1 MMNWREYWNGPHP
14 IYVNARHRALHFS
27 LIARDIAALIP
38 SRDAIVLDYGCGEA
52 DTASELS
59 QRCGGL
65 YLFDTAGAVRVRLAQ
80 KHAGDERIMLID
92 EPGLAD
98 IPNASLDL
106 IVVNSVLQYL
116 GETEL
121 VSMLDFACAKLKPSG
136 RLALGDVIPA
146 DANAVS
152 DTRALLDFALKG
164 GFLFAA
170 LIGLVRTALSDYRK
184 LRDRLGLTRYTQAQ
198 MLALLQKHGFDGQ
211 RADRNIGHNQGRM
224 LFLARREVGVQ
235 EGIEAPSSD
244 VC

>member
-38 SRDAIVLDYGCGEA
+38 SRNAAMLDYGCGEA
-52 DTASELS
+52 DTAAELAG
-59 QRCGGL
+59 RCGKL
-65 YLFDTAGAVRVRLAQ
+65 YLFDTADAVRARLAE
-80 KHAGDERIMLID
+80 KHAGNARILVID
-92 EPGLAD
+92 EPGLTD
-98 IPNASLDL
+98 VPDGSLDL

-116 GETEL
+116 GEAEL
-121 VSMLDFACAKLKPSG
+121 IGILDFARAKLKPSG

-152 DTRALLDFALKG
+152 DTLALLDFAFKG

-184 LRDRLGLTRYTQAQ
+184 LRDRLGLTRYAQAQ
-198 MLALLQKHGFDGQ
+198 MLELLQNNGFAAQ
-211 RADRNIGHNQGRM
+211 RAPKNIGHNQGRM
-224 LFLARREVGVQ
+224 LFLASRE
-235 EGIEAPSSD
+235 EGFSSPNP
-244 VC
+244 

>member
-38 SRDAIVLDYGCGEA
+38 SRDAAMLDYGCGEA
-52 DTASELS
+52 DTAAELAG
-59 QRCGGL
+59 RCGKL
-65 YLFDTAGAVRVRLAQ
+65 YLFDTADAVRARLAQ

-98 IPNASLDL
+98 VPDASLDL

-116 GETEL
+116 GEAEL
-121 VSMLDFACAKLKPSG
+121 VSILDFARTKLKPSG
-136 RLALGDVIPA
+136 RLALGDVIPT

-152 DTRALLDFALKG
+152 DTLALLDFAFKG

-198 MLALLQKHGFDGQ
+198 MLELLQKNGFAAQ
-211 RADRNIGHNQGRM
+211 RAPKNIGHNQGRM
-224 LFLARREVGVQ
+224 LFLASRE
-235 EGIEAPSSD
+235 EGFSSLSP
-244 VC
+244 

>member
-38 SRDAIVLDYGCGEA
+38 SRGAVMLDYGCGEA
-52 DTASELS
+52 DTAAELAG
-59 QRCGGL
+59 RCGKL
-65 YLFDTAGAVRVRLAQ
+65 YLFDTADAVRARLAQ
-80 KHAGDERIMLID
+80 KHAGDARISVID

-98 IPNASLDL
+98 VPDGSLDL

-116 GETEL
+116 GEAEL
-121 VSMLDFACAKLKPSG
+121 IGILDFARAKLKPSG

-152 DTRALLDFALKG
+152 DTLALLDFAFKG

-184 LRDRLGLTRYTQAQ
+184 LRDRLGLRRYGESE
-198 MLALLQKHGFDGQ
+198 MLALLETHGFKAE
-211 RADRNIGHNQGRM
+211 RAPKNIGHNQGRM
-224 LFLARREVGVQ
+224 LFLAARDL
-235 EGIEAPSSD
+235 PSSD

>member
-38 SRDAIVLDYGCGEA
+38 SRNAAMLDYGCGEA
-52 DTASELS
+52 DTAAELAG
-59 QRCGGL
+59 RCGKL
-65 YLFDTAGAVRVRLAQ
+65 YLFDTADAVRARLAE
-80 KHAGDERIMLID
+80 KHAGNARILVID
-92 EPGLAD
+92 EPGLTD
-98 IPNASLDL
+98 VPDGSLDL

-116 GETEL
+116 GEAEL
-121 VSMLDFACAKLKPSG
+121 IGILDFARAKLKPSG

-152 DTRALLDFALKG
+152 DTLALLDFAFKG

-198 MLALLQKHGFDGQ
+198 MLELLQNNGFAAQ
-211 RADRNIGHNQGRM
+211 RAPKNIGHNQGRM
-224 LFLARREVGVQ
+224 LFLASRE
-235 EGIEAPSSD
+235 EGFSSPNP
-244 VC
+244 

>member
-38 SRDAIVLDYGCGEA
+38 SRDAAMLDYGCGEA
-52 DTASELS
+52 DTAAELAG
-59 QRCGGL
+59 RCGKL
-65 YLFDTAGAVRVRLAQ
+65 YLVDTADAVRARLAQ
-80 KHAGDERIMLID
+80 KHAGDARIAVID
-92 EPGLAD
+92 EPGLANVPD
-98 IPNASLDL
+98 GLLDL

-116 GETEL
+116 GEAEL
-121 VSMLDFACAKLKPSG
+121 IGILDFARAKLKPSG

-152 DTRALLDFALKG
+152 DTLALLDFAFKG

-198 MLALLQKHGFDGQ
+198 MLELLQKNGFAAQ
-211 RADRNIGHNQGRM
+211 RAPKNIGHNQGRM
-224 LFLARREVGVQ
+224 LFLASRE
-235 EGIEAPSSD
+235 EGFSSLSP
-244 VC
+244 

>member
-38 SRDAIVLDYGCGEA
+38 SRDAVVLDYGCGEA
-52 DTASELS
+52 DTANELS
-59 QRCGGL
+59 QRCGKL
-65 YLFDTAGAVRVRLAQ
+65 YLFDTADAVHARLAQ
-80 KHAGDERIMLID
+80 KHAGDARILVID

-98 IPNASLDL
+98 VPDASLDL

-116 GETEL
+116 GEEEL
-121 VSMLDFACAKLKPSG
+121 VAILDFARAKLKPSG

-152 DTRALLDFALKG
+152 DTLALLDFAFKG

-184 LRDRLGLTRYTQAQ
+184 LRDRLGLTRYTQEQ
-198 MLALLQKHGFDGQ
+198 MLTLLQKHGFDAR

-224 LFLARREVGVQ
+224 LFLAGRDMEK
-235 EGIEAPSSD
+235 EAPSSD

>member
-52 DTASELS
+52 DTAAELAG
-59 QRCGGL
+59 RCSKL
-65 YLFDTAGAVRVRLAQ
+65 YLFDTADAVRARLAE
-80 KHAGDERIMLID
+80 KHAGDARILVID

-98 IPNASLDL
+98 VPDASLDL
-106 IVVNSVLQYL
+106 IIVNSVLQYL
-116 GETEL
+116 SEAEL
-121 VSMLDFACAKLKPSG
+121 VSILDFARAKLKPSG
-136 RLALGDVIPA
+136 KLALGDVIPA

-152 DTRALLDFALKG
+152 DTLALLDFAFKG

-198 MLALLQKHGFDGQ
+198 MLELLQKHGFAAE

-224 LFLARREVGVQ
+224 LFLAERQ
-235 EGIEAPSSD
+235 EGAEASSQ
-244 VC
+244 

>member
-38 SRDAIVLDYGCGEA
+38 SRGAAMLDYGCGEA
-52 DTASELS
+52 DTAAELAG
-59 QRCGGL
+59 RCGKL
-65 YLFDTAGAVRVRLAQ
+65 YLFDTADAVRARLAQ

-98 IPNASLDL
+98 VPDASLDL

-116 GETEL
+116 GEAEL
-121 VSMLDFACAKLKPSG
+121 VSILDFARTKLKPSG
-136 RLALGDVIPA
+136 RLALGDVIPT

-152 DTRALLDFALKG
+152 DTLALLDFAFKG

-198 MLALLQKHGFDGQ
+198 ILALLETHGFKAE
-211 RADRNIGHNQGRM
+211 RAAKNIGHNQGRM
-224 LFLARREVGVQ
+224 LFLATRDMH
-235 EGIEAPSSD
+235 SSD